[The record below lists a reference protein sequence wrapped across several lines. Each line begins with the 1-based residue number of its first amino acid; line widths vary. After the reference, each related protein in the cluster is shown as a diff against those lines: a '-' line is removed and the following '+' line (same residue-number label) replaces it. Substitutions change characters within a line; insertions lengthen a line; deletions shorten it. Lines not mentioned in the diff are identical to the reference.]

1 MPEMKDLQ
9 RLLELSVLSVSQEE
23 EAALLLDL
31 QRAVRVV
38 SRIRDFPAEMEA
50 AGAFVQTADDL
61 RADRAYPSLSPEE
74 ALGNAGDTACDCF
87 CVPKML

>member
-1 MPEMKDLQ
+1 MTPPS
-9 RLLELSVLSVSQEE
+9 RLLPLRAPDKQL
-23 EAALLLDL
+23 LLLDL

-74 ALGNAGDTACDCF
+74 ALGNAADTACDCF